1 MYNINGKLFCDRE
14 GDCAVKRIAFSM
26 QNRVF
31 AASVLLMD
39 VTLTSPVTEQAGR
52 IDASFYASVTA
63 EYLTAALDSI

>member
-31 AASVLLMD
+31 AESVLLMD

-52 IDASFYASVTA
+52 IDAFFYASVTA